1 MKIQILDP
9 QAAAFPTPIMRPQP
23 FSRNAIAIE
32 TAPYAILG
40 LRVTLGLL
48 FLAHGWLKV
57 FTFTLPG
64 TAKFFMSVGLPGFM
78 AAPVTLMEIVGALM
92 LIAGIYPR
100 WTALGL
106 FPIALVATLKVH
118 GGNGWLFTNPGGG
131 WEFPALL
138 AIACLVQFLLGD
150 GAYALG
156 DRWFHKR

>member
-1 MKIQILDP
+1 MKIQIHDTHATALP
-9 QAAAFPTPIMRPQP
+9 HPIMRPQR
-23 FSRNAIAIE
+23 FSRAAIAME
-32 TAPYAILG
+32 TVPYAILG

-64 TAKFFMSVGLPGFM
+64 TAQFFASVGLPGFM
-78 AAPVTLMEIVGALM
+78 AAPVALVEIVGGLM
-92 LIAGIYPR
+92 LIAGVFPR

-118 GGNGWLFTNPGGG
+118 GDNGWLFTNPGGG

-138 AIACLVQFLLGD
+138 TVACLVQFLLGN

>member
-1 MKIQILDP
+1 M
-9 QAAAFPTPIMRPQP
+9 
-23 FSRNAIAIE
+23 E
-32 TAPYAILG
+32 TAPHAILG

-64 TAKFFMSVGLPGFM
+64 TAKFFASVGLPGFM
-78 AAPVTLMEIVGALM
+78 AAPVALMEIVGALM
-92 LIAGIYPR
+92 LITGIFPR

-138 AIACLVQFLLGD
+138 TIACLVQFLLGN